1 MNPRTAV
8 RLFFDLVILIT
19 LVLLYNKRAIS
30 MAWHEIS
37 GLVLFAF
44 IAVHLI
50 INRTWISAITARISS
65 GKLPAR
71 TLLSYAISFGAFIA
85 FLLVAISGI
94 ALSRV
99 VFGIHSNLAVWKIM
113 HKTGAAVALALVGV
127 HLGLHY
133 DFITSM
139 LAQWFAV
146 PEKARSILHELQL
159 VKPVLNIP
167 RGIRTL
173 LKNTFIVIALAGGAV
188 SFATSPFL
196 GWLALPFVTRPAK
209 PTTPPQ
215 PPATVIAAAPQA
227 TAAERPVR
235 QQQRIRARD
244 GSGQGT
250 GQNTAQT
257 GEQGAGYGNTA
268 QIRARQGA
276 VQGNKGKVR
285 DQPGLATILKTLGQ
299 YTSITLTIA
308 IITAFIDVAL
318 RKIREKR
325 ATS

>member
-1 MNPRTAV
+1 MHPRTAV
-8 RLFFDLVILIT
+8 RLFFDLVILVT

-50 INRTWISAITARISS
+50 INRRWISAITARLSS

-71 TLLSYAISFGAFIA
+71 TLLSYAISFSAFIA
-85 FLLVAISGI
+85 FVLVAISGI
-94 ALSRV
+94 AISRV

-113 HKTGAAVALALVGV
+113 HKTGAAVSLALIGV

-133 DFITSM
+133 DFIASM

-146 PEKARSILHELQL
+146 PEKGRSILHELQL

-173 LKNTFIVIALAGGAV
+173 LKNTFIVIVLAGGAV
-188 SFATSPFL
+188 SFVTSPYL
-196 GWLALPFVTRPAK
+196 GWLALPFVTRPTK
-209 PTTPPQ
+209 PATPPQ
-215 PPATVIAAAPQA
+215 APVAVIAAAPQA
-227 TAAERPVR
+227 AVAERPVR

-244 GSGQGT
+244 GSGQKTGSGDTGT
-250 GQNTAQT
+250 PKT
-257 GEQGAGYGNTA
+257 
-268 QIRARQGA
+268 

-325 ATS
+325 TLAG

>member
-30 MAWHEIS
+30 LAWHEIS

-65 GKLPAR
+65 GKLPTR

-94 ALSRV
+94 AISRV

-146 PEKARSILHELQL
+146 PEKGRSILHELKL
-159 VKPVLNIP
+159 VRPVLDIP

-173 LKNTFIVIALAGGAV
+173 LKNTFIVIVLAGGAV

-209 PTTPPQ
+209 PATPPQ
-215 PPATVIAAAPQA
+215 TPAAVIAAAPQA
-227 TAAERPVR
+227 TAGQPVR

-244 GSGQGT
+244 GSGQGN
-250 GQNTAQT
+250 G
-257 GEQGAGYGNTA
+257 QGAGYGNTA
-268 QIRARQGA
+268 QASAQGQA
-276 VQGNKGKVR
+276 VAQGNKGKVR

-299 YTSITLTIA
+299 YISITLTIA
-308 IITAFIDVAL
+308 IVTACIDVAL

-325 ATS
+325 VATT

>member
-1 MNPRTAV
+1 MHPRTAV
-8 RLFFDLVILIT
+8 RLFFDLVILVT

-50 INRTWISAITARISS
+50 INRRWISAITARLSS

-71 TLLSYAISFGAFIA
+71 TLLSYAISFSAFIA
-85 FLLVAISGI
+85 FVLVAISGI
-94 ALSRV
+94 AISRV

-113 HKTGAAVALALVGV
+113 HKTGAAVSLALIGV

-133 DFITSM
+133 DFIASM

-146 PEKARSILHELQL
+146 PEKGRSILHELQL

-173 LKNTFIVIALAGGAV
+173 LKNTFIVIVLAGGAV
-188 SFATSPFL
+188 SFVTSPYL
-196 GWLALPFVTRPAK
+196 GWLALPFVTRPVK
-209 PTTPPQ
+209 PATPPQ
-215 PPATVIAAAPQA
+215 APVAVIAAAPQA
-227 TAAERPVR
+227 AVAERPVR

-244 GSGQGT
+244 GSGQKTGSGDTGT
-250 GQNTAQT
+250 PKT
-257 GEQGAGYGNTA
+257 
-268 QIRARQGA
+268 

-308 IITAFIDVAL
+308 IITAFIDVTL

-325 ATS
+325 TLAG

>member
-1 MNPRTAV
+1 MHPRTAV
-8 RLFFDLVILIT
+8 RLFFDLVILVT

-50 INRTWISAITARISS
+50 INRRWISAITARLSS

-71 TLLSYAISFGAFIA
+71 TLLSYAISFSAFIA
-85 FLLVAISGI
+85 FVLVAISGI
-94 ALSRV
+94 AISRV

-113 HKTGAAVALALVGV
+113 HKTGAAVSLALIGV

-133 DFITSM
+133 DFIASM

-146 PEKARSILHELQL
+146 PEKGRSILHELQL

-173 LKNTFIVIALAGGAV
+173 LKNTFIVIVLAGGAV
-188 SFATSPFL
+188 SFVTSPYL

-209 PTTPPQ
+209 PATPPQ
-215 PPATVIAAAPQA
+215 APVAVIAAAPQA
-227 TAAERPVR
+227 AVAERSVR

-244 GSGQGT
+244 GSGQKTGSGDTGT
-250 GQNTAQT
+250 PKT
-257 GEQGAGYGNTA
+257 
-268 QIRARQGA
+268 

-325 ATS
+325 TLAG

>member
-209 PTTPPQ
+209 PATPPHPPPPRHPPPHPILQ
-215 PPATVIAAAPQA
+215 PTGPQVPH
-227 TAAERPVR
+227 RNVVR
-235 QQQRIRARD
+235 RQRLLCIRDR
-244 GSGQGT
+244 
-250 GQNTAQT
+250 
-257 GEQGAGYGNTA
+257 
-268 QIRARQGA
+268 
-276 VQGNKGKVR
+276 
-285 DQPGLATILKTLGQ
+285 
-299 YTSITLTIA
+299 
-308 IITAFIDVAL
+308 
-318 RKIREKR
+318 
-325 ATS
+325 

>member
-196 GWLALPFVTRPAK
+196 GWLALPFVT
-209 PTTPPQ
+209 
-215 PPATVIAAAPQA
+215 VIAAAPQA

-308 IITAFIDVAL
+308 IVTAFIDVAL